1 MRKLKQPSFWKMY
14 NSKSEFT
21 AMKYPAFLFFLLI
34 SFCSYSQATDIGLWS
49 GVGVEKKINKS
60 FSVNLNAQT
69 RFTDNI
75 SIMRV
80 FLGELGVS
88 YKITKH
94 WEISGY
100 SRYIGRRKKTD
111 DKTGYYYRPYHR
123 FYADLAYDHKL
134 WKLKF
139 DYRLRYQNQFKDDTS
154 TDGLEPDKSYLRN
167 KFGLSFPNKSRF
179 TPYVSTDVFYQLG
192 GTGFDQMRN
201 KAGVEIAI
209 NKRNKLDISG
219 FTDYQLQGSQDNRFL
234 LGVNYKVKF

>member
-1 MRKLKQPSFWKMY
+1 MKKLKQPPFWKKY

-21 AMKYPAFLFFLLI
+21 VMKYLAFLFFLLT
-34 SFCSYSQATDIGLWS
+34 SFFSYSQATDIGLWS
-49 GVGVEKKINKS
+49 GVGVEKKINKA

-69 RFTDNI
+69 RFTDNV

-80 FLGELGVS
+80 FLGEVGVS
-88 YKITKH
+88 YKLNKH
-94 WEISGY
+94 WEVSGY
-100 SRYIGRRKKTD
+100 YRYIGRRKKTD

-167 KFGLSFPNKSRF
+167 KFGLSFSNKSRF
-179 TPYVSTDVFYQLG
+179 TPYVSTDIFYQLG
-192 GTGFDQMRN
+192 GIGFDQMRN

-209 NKRNKLDISG
+209 NKHNKLDISG
-219 FTDYQLQGSQDNRFL
+219 FTDYQLQGSQENRFL